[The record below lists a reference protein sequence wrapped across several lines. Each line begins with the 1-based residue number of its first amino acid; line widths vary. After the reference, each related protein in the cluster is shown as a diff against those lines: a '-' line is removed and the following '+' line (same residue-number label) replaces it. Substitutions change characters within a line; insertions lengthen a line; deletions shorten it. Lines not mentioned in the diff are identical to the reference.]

1 MPFYIHNSDSSV
13 NIVIPDGVVDTT
25 SYSLSLIGRNVAD
38 YGQYFAENTI
48 LQLENFASI
57 AAPTPD
63 NLLIGQQ
70 WFDKGDNI
78 MRVWDGTQWKAQTG
92 LTVEN
97 TFPDSSGG
105 DGQGGTPTPPTVGSG
120 FFNQEDLKLY
130 IWDGVQYL
138 PAAYGGEFSSQYS
151 NDTTLGT
158 PSRYGTKVRNIFLAS
173 TEGPKAVIALVYN
186 NDSDVGSVNQGT
198 TQTQYGRETIICL
211 FSDHKTFNIDNTASS
226 TENEQINYYEELVG
240 IGGICSLNGGR
251 ILPGINLRQYGQ
263 EGGGEAEVPQA
274 TRSRYANGSGA
285 ILNLERENII
295 EDFISDPADPAI
307 QADLIYF
314 NQVITT
320 SESIIPDISGLTI
333 GDSND
338 PYSAGYFETLVFSN
352 VSPYANSITFDGD
365 YFFQGGNV
373 TIETLV
379 TDSILT
385 TELTT
390 GANTIPGDIIGD
402 WTFSAGSDLTLNGDL
417 LLAPSSILTT
427 RNITTGSNNT
437 PGDITGSWTFTAGSD
452 LSLTGQAFL
461 TVRNITTGSN
471 STPGD
476 ITGDWTFTSG
486 SDITMVGG
494 DLTMDTG
501 DLTMTTG
508 ILTTT
513 EITSGSSG
521 TSGDITG
528 DWTFTSGSD
537 ITMVG
542 GDLTMDTGT
551 LTTTEITSGSVG
563 TSGELEGQWTLT
575 AGSTLQATYADLAE
589 NFKPDSDYEPGTVV
603 KIGGSEEITLC
614 TDGYCT
620 DVFGVISENP
630 AYIMNSGGGIPVA
643 LQGRTPVNLTG
654 SVKKGQR
661 LVSSGQ
667 PGYAMAL
674 KEDKYYDPRTIIGR
688 ALEDSDSG
696 TVMAVIGVK

>member
-48 LQLENFASI
+48 RQLENFASI

-151 NDTTLGT
+151 NDTSLGT
-158 PSRYGTKVRNIFLAS
+158 PSRYGTKVRNIFMAS

-198 TQTQYGRETIICL
+198 TQTQYGKETIICL
-211 FSDHKTFNIDNTASS
+211 FSDHKTFNIDNTDSS

-263 EGGGEAEVPQA
+263 EGGGEAEVPQS

-285 ILNLERENII
+285 ILNLEREDII

-320 SESIIPDISGLTI
+320 SDSIIPDISGLTI

-352 VSPYANSITFDGD
+352 VSPYSNSITFDGD

-417 LLAPSSILTT
+417 SLAPSSILTT

-437 PGDITGSWTFTAGSD
+437 PGDITGSWTFTSGSD

-461 TVRNITTGSN
+461 TVRNITTGSS
-471 STPGD
+471 STP
-476 ITGDWTFTSG
+476 
-486 SDITMVGG
+486 
-494 DLTMDTG
+494 
-501 DLTMTTG
+501 
-508 ILTTT
+508 
-513 EITSGSSG
+513 
-521 TSGDITG
+521 GDITG

-551 LTTTEITSGSVG
+551 LTTIEITSGAVG

-603 KIGGSEEITLC
+603 KIGGSDEITLC
-614 TDGYCT
+614 TTSYCT

-654 SVKKGQR
+654 NVKKGQR

-667 PGYAMAL
+667 AGYAMAL

>member
-48 LQLENFASI
+48 RQLENFASI

-151 NDTTLGT
+151 NDTSLGT
-158 PSRYGTKVRNIFLAS
+158 PSRYGTKVRNIFMAS

-198 TQTQYGRETIICL
+198 TQTQYGKETIICL
-211 FSDHKTFNIDNTASS
+211 FSDHKTFNIDNTDSS

-285 ILNLERENII
+285 ILNLEREDII

-320 SESIIPDISGLTI
+320 SDSIIPDISGLTI

-352 VSPYANSITFDGD
+352 VSPYSNSITFDGD

-417 LLAPSSILTT
+417 SLAPSSILTT

-437 PGDITGSWTFTAGSD
+437 PGDITGSWTFTSGSD

-461 TVRNITTGSN
+461 TVRNITTGSS
-471 STPGD
+471 STP
-476 ITGDWTFTSG
+476 
-486 SDITMVGG
+486 
-494 DLTMDTG
+494 
-501 DLTMTTG
+501 
-508 ILTTT
+508 
-513 EITSGSSG
+513 
-521 TSGDITG
+521 GDITG

-551 LTTTEITSGSVG
+551 LTTTEITSGAVG

-614 TDGYCT
+614 TTSYCT

-654 SVKKGQR
+654 NVKKGQR

-667 PGYAMAL
+667 AGYAMAL
-674 KEDKYYDPRTIIGR
+674 KEDKYYDPKTIIGR

>member
-501 DLTMTTG
+501 
-508 ILTTT
+508 
-513 EITSGSSG
+513 
-521 TSGDITG
+521 
-528 DWTFTSGSD
+528 
-537 ITMVG
+537 
-542 GDLTMDTGT
+542 T

-654 SVKKGQR
+654 NVKKGQR

>member
-48 LQLENFASI
+48 RQLENFASI

-151 NDTTLGT
+151 NDTSLGT
-158 PSRYGTKVRNIFLAS
+158 PSRYGTKVRNIFMAS

-198 TQTQYGRETIICL
+198 TQTQYGKETIICL
-211 FSDHKTFNIDNTASS
+211 FSDHKTFNIDNTDSS

-240 IGGICSLNGGR
+240 TGGICSLNGGR

-263 EGGGEAEVPQA
+263 EGGGEAEVPQS

-285 ILNLERENII
+285 ILNLEREDII

-320 SESIIPDISGLTI
+320 SDSIIPDISGLTI

-352 VSPYANSITFDGD
+352 VSPYSNSITFDGD

-417 LLAPSSILTT
+417 SLAPSSILTT

-437 PGDITGSWTFTAGSD
+437 PGDITGSWTFTSGSD

-461 TVRNITTGSN
+461 TVRNITTGSS
-471 STPGD
+471 STP
-476 ITGDWTFTSG
+476 
-486 SDITMVGG
+486 
-494 DLTMDTG
+494 
-501 DLTMTTG
+501 
-508 ILTTT
+508 
-513 EITSGSSG
+513 
-521 TSGDITG
+521 GDITG

-551 LTTTEITSGSVG
+551 LTTTEITSGAVG

-614 TDGYCT
+614 TTSYCT

-654 SVKKGQR
+654 NVKKGQR

-667 PGYAMAL
+667 AGYAMAL